1 VNFFPTTRGLWKP
14 RLRAVRDLTSCV
26 RRHIIAVTLAMIVV
40 STASPI
46 IRAQANPRAEY
57 DLKAAFLFNFAK
69 FIDWPATSFTKPH
82 SPFTIC
88 VLGRDPFGHALD
100 DSLQGKM
107 IRDQPLVVRRLND
120 KTETRGCQVLFVS
133 SSESG
138 HLADI
143 LEIVRGSNVLVV
155 GETPGFAAAGGVIE
169 FTLED
174 NRVRFTINT
183 DAANRAGLTVSSKLL
198 ALAKVVHD
206 GRPGKGG

>member
-1 VNFFPTTRGLWKP
+1 MEP
-14 RLRAVRDLTSCV
+14 RLSPVRETNSCV
-26 RRHIIAVTLAMIVV
+26 RRNIIAVTLAMILVFTV
-40 STASPI
+40 PSITW
-46 IRAQANPRAEY
+46 AQANPRAEY

-69 FIDWPATSFTKPH
+69 FIDWPATSSTKSH
-82 SPFTIC
+82 SAFTIC
-88 VLGRDPFGHALD
+88 VLGRDPFGRALD

-107 IRDQPLVVRRLND
+107 IRDQSLAVRRLND

-143 LEIVRGSNVLVV
+143 LEIVRGANVLVV

-169 FTLED
+169 FTLEE

-206 GRPGKGG
+206 GHPGKGG